1 MARWR
6 KNRAEEEESS
16 NSPSSGDAASDSAD
30 AEVIEIWNDERGMLI
45 SGGAP
50 AVDALVRRLTTPEPG
65 QPSSLVPT
73 DATDAL
79 AVFSSG
85 FADGATTLPSA
96 AQYFQHTPRS
106 LALLAEH
113 GPIGTEN
120 GAFRSFVHNGTG
132 FAGNLD
138 WQPADLGS
146 QRALV
151 MQTTAIGMALRL
163 AVKEVSDA
171 VARVEG
177 QVDRL
182 VGMFRS
188 ERLGDA
194 VGDHRTLEAM
204 VEKVRRG
211 DGLSTTDWSAVAFL
225 GPIISRDIEALRAN
239 LRLSASAAVS
249 GERSRARAQAGGEL
263 LGDGLLAEALATLLV
278 AEHNF
283 TLWQELR
290 LEQIRS
296 NEPSHLEA
304 SLADARSA
312 LAHHASED
320 QALLDELH
328 AVGAELFHPR
338 VRDGSPPCRRGASS
352 RGNGISG
359 CFFASSPASEHS
371 ISPPPKFMTGPVRSI
386 RSATPPAHQAGSLDM
401 LAAGRWKRVPCSC
414 VEATAP
420 TDLNL
425 RPRLSLRTGPSSGPR
440 RSASSRRLVR
450 TPLCLSGRPR
460 PTATADNDQQVLQSE
475 RPESRSLRS
484 WPTLARHARRTTTAS
499 TSRGAA

>member
-204 VEKVRRG
+204 VEKC
-211 DGLSTTDWSAVAFL
+211 
-225 GPIISRDIEALRAN
+225 
-239 LRLSASAAVS
+239 
-249 GERSRARAQAGGEL
+249 
-263 LGDGLLAEALATLLV
+263 
-278 AEHNF
+278 
-283 TLWQELR
+283 
-290 LEQIRS
+290 
-296 NEPSHLEA
+296 
-304 SLADARSA
+304 
-312 LAHHASED
+312 
-320 QALLDELH
+320 
-328 AVGAELFHPR
+328 VGAT
-338 VRDGSPPCRRGASS
+338 GSPP
-352 RGNGISG
+352 
-359 CFFASSPASEHS
+359 
-371 ISPPPKFMTGPVRSI
+371 
-386 RSATPPAHQAGSLDM
+386 
-401 LAAGRWKRVPCSC
+401 
-414 VEATAP
+414 
-420 TDLNL
+420 
-425 RPRLSLRTGPSSGPR
+425 RTGRLLPSSGPSSAGTSRPSERTFASVQALPFLASAAEPGPRRVESCWATVCWPKHSPHSSWLSTTSRSGRSSDSSRFAATSRHISRPASPTPALPLPITQAKTRRCSMNFTPWAPSSSTPEFEMARPLADEAHRAGGTGSRAASSPVRPPANTRSHRR
-440 RSASSRRLVR
+440 RSS
-450 TPLCLSGRPR
+450 
-460 PTATADNDQQVLQSE
+460 
-475 RPESRSLRS
+475 
-484 WPTLARHARRTTTAS
+484 
-499 TSRGAA
+499 